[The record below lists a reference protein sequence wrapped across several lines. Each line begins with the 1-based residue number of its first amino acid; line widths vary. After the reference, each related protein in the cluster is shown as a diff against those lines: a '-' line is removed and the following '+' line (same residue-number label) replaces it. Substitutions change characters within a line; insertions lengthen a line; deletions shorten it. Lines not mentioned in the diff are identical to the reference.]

1 MKQKLRLILTS
12 VFTLFTLVTFAQQMS
27 VKGKVTDGSGAA
39 LYGVNVTVKGT
50 TKGTITNDK
59 GEYTIGV
66 NKGTELTYSYIGFET
81 QNITVSNSSVMNV
94 TLAEDAAVLGEVV
107 VTAFGIEKSKKSL
120 GYSVTQVDG
129 DQFTE
134 SRTANLGNAL
144 TGKIAGVNVSSPT
157 TGVAGSSRVVIRGG
171 SSLSG
176 NDQPL
181 YVINGVP
188 MDNSNLGNAGMWG
201 GNDNGDGL
209 TAINPDDIANI
220 SVLKGNSASA
230 LYGSRAANGVILITT
245 KTGKNQKGIG
255 VSYNSNYTVD
265 RAWDMTDL
273 QNQYGVGTLGQAP
286 TTQEEAFD
294 QGNSS
299 WGAPLNGQ
307 SVIQFDGVARPYSP
321 TNETINDFYRTGNT
335 WTNTLAL
342 SGGNEVGNF
351 RFSASNL
358 DNQDIMPNS
367 GFDRTTFNG
376 NMNGTFGK
384 LVLQVSGQYTLEEA
398 KNRPRL
404 SDSPG
409 NANYSVFTKAPNI
422 PYAALQGDPNK
433 LGARENNGFELAHQA
448 NRFQT
453 NPYWAAY
460 QFLNLD
466 EKNRFFG
473 NASLQYNITD
483 WLYVRGRLGTD
494 ILNGRFES
502 SEAYGTAYKDKGS
515 LNITNRQIRE
525 DNADLFIGLNKE
537 FDDISVDVLLGGN
550 RMRRSNES
558 IRAGGNGLN
567 IPFFSSLTNVAQ
579 QTYGYGFSESGIN
592 SIFGSANIG
601 FRNFLFLNVTGRQDQ
616 YSVLSP
622 ENNTIF
628 YPSVGLSFAF
638 TDVIPDKPNWLTFG
652 KARISYAQ
660 VGGGD
665 PEPYSNNLTYGLR
678 GYDHDGAILGNVN
691 NGSIPN
697 ANLQPYIST
706 ELEFGL
712 DLRFLQNRLGLDLA
726 VYQRKTENDILNTSI
741 SGTSGFGS
749 TQVNI
754 GELTNNGV
762 EVLLTGTPVRTKNFS
777 WDISANFARNISNV
791 VSLGTNAKGEDI
803 EFVNLDESRARQE
816 RIRHYVGQQL
826 GVIAGYTQKE
836 INGQPVYDENGFPER
851 SDGFSILALGRHP
864 ISAGL
869 SNNFAYKNFSLSF
882 LIDVRS
888 GGSMMSGTNLGLYGT
903 GLHKGTLEGREGG
916 LTVSGVNEA
925 GEPATWTIERDQLQ
939 TYYGRRNQITENFI
953 YDASFAKLRE
963 LSIGYSLPASLL
975 AKTPLTTLRISAVGR
990 NLLLLWSNVPN
1001 VDPES
1006 GYTASGNSQ
1015 GLEYFSMPS
1024 VRNFG
1029 VNLSASF

>member
-1 MKQKLRLILTS
+1 
-12 VFTLFTLVTFAQQMS
+12 
-27 VKGKVTDGSGAA
+27 
-39 LYGVNVTVKGT
+39 
-50 TKGTITNDK
+50 
-59 GEYTIGV
+59 
-66 NKGTELTYSYIGFET
+66 
-81 QNITVSNSSVMNV
+81 
-94 TLAEDAAVLGEVV
+94 
-107 VTAFGIEKSKKSL
+107 
-120 GYSVTQVDG
+120 
-129 DQFTE
+129 
-134 SRTANLGNAL
+134 
-144 TGKIAGVNVSSPT
+144 
-157 TGVAGSSRVVIRGG
+157 
-171 SSLSG
+171 
-176 NDQPL
+176 
-181 YVINGVP
+181 
-188 MDNSNLGNAGMWG
+188 
-201 GNDNGDGL
+201 
-209 TAINPDDIANI
+209 
-220 SVLKGNSASA
+220 
-230 LYGSRAANGVILITT
+230 
-245 KTGKNQKGIG
+245 
-255 VSYNSNYTVD
+255 
-265 RAWDMTDL
+265 
-273 QNQYGVGTLGQAP
+273 
-286 TTQEEAFD
+286 
-294 QGNSS
+294 
-299 WGAPLNGQ
+299 LNGQ
-307 SVIQFDGVARPYSP
+307 SVVQFDGVARPYSP
-321 TNETINDFYRTGNT
+321 TNQTINDFYRTGNT

-342 SGGNEVGNF
+342 SGGNETGNF

-358 DNQDIMPNS
+358 ANQDIMPNS

-376 NMNGTFGK
+376 NMNGKFGK
-384 LVLQVSGQYTLEEA
+384 LDLQVSGQYTLEEA

-409 NANYSVFTKAPNI
+409 NANYTILTKAPNI
-422 PYAALQGDPNK
+422 SFDDLRGDPDK
-433 LGARENNGFELAHQA
+433 LGADPSTGFEFRHQA
-448 NRFQT
+448 NRFSQ
-453 NPYWAAY
+453 NPFWAAH
-460 QFLNLD
+460 QFLRLD
-466 EKNRFFG
+466 NKNRFFG
-473 NASLQYNITD
+473 NASLTYHLTD
-483 WLYVRGRLGTD
+483 WLYIRGRLGTD
-494 ILNGRFES
+494 ILNGKFES
-502 SEAYGTAYKDKGS
+502 SEAYGTAYKEAGS

-525 DNADLFIGLNKE
+525 DNADVFIGANKE
-537 FDDISVDVLLGGN
+537 FGDISVDVLLGGN

-567 IPFFSSLTNVAQ
+567 IPFFSSLTNVAN
-579 QTYGYGFSESGIN
+579 QTYGYGFNESGIN

-601 FRNFLFLNVTGRQDQ
+601 YGNFLFLNVTGRQDQ

-622 ENNTIF
+622 ENNTVF

-638 TDVIPDKPNWLTFG
+638 TDIVPDKPNWLTFG
-652 KARISYAQ
+652 KARITWAQ

-665 PEPYSNNLTYGLR
+665 PSPYSNNLTYGLR

-706 ELEFGL
+706 ELEFGV

-754 GELTNNGV
+754 GELENNGV
-762 EVLLTGTPVRTKNFS
+762 EILLTATPIRTKDFS

-791 VSLGTNAKGEDI
+791 SSLGTNAKGEDI

-826 GVIAGYTQKE
+826 GVIAGYKQKE
-836 INGQPVYDENGFPER
+836 IDGQLVYDENGFPER
-851 SDGFSILALGRHP
+851 ADGFSILALGRHP

-882 LIDVRS
+882 LIDLRS
-888 GGSMMSGTNLGLYGT
+888 GGNMMSGTNIGLNGA
-903 GLHKGTLEGREGG
+903 GLHQETLAGREGG

-925 GEPATWTIERDQLQ
+925 GEPATWQVNRDQLQ
-939 TYYGRRNQITENFI
+939 AYYGRYRQITNNFI

-1001 VDPES
+1001 VDPEA